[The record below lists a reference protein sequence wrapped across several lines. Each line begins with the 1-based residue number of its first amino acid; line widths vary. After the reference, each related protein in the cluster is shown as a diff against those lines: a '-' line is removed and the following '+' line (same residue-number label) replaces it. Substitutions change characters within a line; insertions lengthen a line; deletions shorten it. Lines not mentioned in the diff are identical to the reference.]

1 MENRMRKWID
11 NSPATDTMYVCKGG
25 TIDDEQ
31 NIIERVKE
39 QLIVPKYF
47 YMAILYKNSEG
58 YKALAFW
65 ALNENVDRSK
75 DDLKK
80 YVISIDKLEELTGI
94 DFFCNLPDD
103 VENKVE
109 AATYTQSWKW

>member
-1 MENRMRKWID
+1 MEDRMRKWIA

-25 TIDDEQ
+25 TIDNEA
-31 NIIERVKE
+31 NIIERVKG

-58 YKALAFW
+58 YKAIAFW
-65 ALNENVDRSK
+65 AENINVDHSGDNLR
-75 DDLKK
+75 D
-80 YVISIDKLEELTGI
+80 YVMSIDRLEELTDI

-103 VENKVE
+103 IENKVE
-109 AATYTQSWKW
+109 ATTSTQSWTW